1 MARKPAKASKK
12 ARKKP
17 AGSRKKRMSK
27 PGKKTRKAAAK
38 PARKTKAK
46 TTAKAARKPA
56 MARKP
61 ASMPGKMRRRD
72 PDTAVNAL
80 IMMVLIMIA
89 LASGY
94 LYLHNQPGGA
104 AMAQPAAIAMEKK

>member
-27 PGKKTRKAAAK
+27 PGKKARKAAAK
-38 PARKTKAK
+38 PARKTRTK
-46 TTAKAARKPA
+46 TAAKAARKPA

-61 ASMPGKMRRRD
+61 AHVPGKMRRHD
-72 PDTAVNAL
+72 PDMAVNAL

-89 LASGY
+89 LGTSY
-94 LYLHNQPGGA
+94 LSMQS
-104 AMAQPAAIAMEKK
+104 QPADAGMAPPVAFAMEKK

>member
-1 MARKPAKASKK
+1 MARKPAKASKR

-17 AGSRKKRMSK
+17 ASSRKKRMSK
-27 PGKKTRKAAAK
+27 PGKKARKAAAR
-38 PARKTKAK
+38 PARKTRAK
-46 TTAKAARKPA
+46 TTAKSARKPV

-61 ASMPGKMRRRD
+61 ASMPGKIRRHD
-72 PDTAVNAL
+72 PDMTVNAL
-80 IMMVLIMIA
+80 VLMVLIMIA

-104 AMAQPAAIAMEKK
+104 AMAQPAAIAMENK